1 MNPNPSRSVTTVDD
15 DYLIMA
21 FGTACRR
28 IVFMTPGISKKVA
41 EGLANA
47 WERLGGNAVSVILD
61 VDPEVY
67 RLGYGDDKGLTR
79 LQEVA
84 TKLGQTLCNEPG
96 TRIGLLIVDDRTVVY
111 SPTPLL
117 IEAQPDS
124 GGTRPEL
131 GSLLPGLSRPNGV
144 ILGEPPAKLAN
155 ELGAGPEGA
164 VSRSLGLD
172 SVQAADMEA
181 LKEDLTNNPPLKFD
195 VARYERVFNARIEFV
210 ELEVLGCSV
219 SRHTANIPSDLMGLA
234 DNSEAANRL
243 RSTFKV
249 IGENDTVDAAGALS
263 EKTLK
268 DERKRIADEYLIS
281 LPNYGTVI
289 LRKNRPEFE
298 REIEELRKKVTAFG
312 VGLKT
317 RLSELIDTNVAKLVE
332 ALLPKVA
339 KTPPARWKRFVGAA
353 PTEHQCRLQ
362 LEQDIRGA
370 FGSAEALIK
379 EMKVSLLFKGVT
391 YQTLTDPD
399 FRTLV
404 ELKIPGLELMQEYDA
419 ARGEETND
427 ESDEEDDGHP

>member
-1 MNPNPSRSVTTVDD
+1 MNPEQFKSVTTVDD
-15 DYLIMA
+15 NYLVTA
-21 FGTACRR
+21 FGAARRR
-28 IVFMTPGISKKVA
+28 IVLMAPGVSGRVA
-41 EGLANA
+41 EGLAQA

-61 VDPEVY
+61 VDPEIC
-67 RLGYGDDKGLTR
+67 RLGYGDEKGLTT
-79 LQEVA
+79 LQGIA
-84 TKLGQTLCNEPG
+84 TKLGQTLCHEPG

-117 IEAQPDS
+117 IEAQPNS
-124 GGTRPEL
+124 SAGPEV
-131 GSLLPGLSRPNGV
+131 GSLFPGRPRPNAV
-144 ILGEPPAKLAN
+144 VLGEPPAELAS

-164 VSRSLGLD
+164 ESRSLGLD

-181 LKEDLTNNPPLKFD
+181 LKDDLTNNPPLKFD

-219 SRHTANIPSDLMGLA
+219 SRHTASIPSDLMGLA

-249 IGENDTVDAAGALS
+249 IGENDTVDAAGELS

-289 LRKNRPEFE
+289 LRKNRPDFE
-298 REIEELRKKVTAFG
+298 REIEELKKKVTAFG
-312 VGLKT
+312 EGLKT
-317 RLSELIDTNVAKLVE
+317 RLSKLIDTNAAKLVE

-339 KTPPARWKRFVGAA
+339 KARPTRWKKFVGSS
-353 PTEHQCRLQ
+353 PTEQQCRVQ

-370 FGSAEALIK
+370 LGSAEALIK

-399 FRTLV
+399 FRELV
-404 ELKIPGLELMQEYDA
+404 EQKIPGLELMQEYDA
-419 ARGEETND
+419 ARGEETGDVSDGEND
-427 ESDEEDDGHP
+427 SHP